1 MFGILGVSFGH
12 ICSFLFLCLCK
23 GFCEKRRR
31 LRPKS
36 EHITDFLRLLIFG
49 FSFPKIPKDSSSRR
63 NALKLSSRAC
73 GLHFLKKDPNCYYWS
88 PKFCASRLLF
98 QVKECPDP
106 EDRGPIGLEET
117 RYIRSNCRRELSFRI
132 QNDLWHVGGQ
142 QSSRAFALSRI

>member
-1 MFGILGVSFGH
+1 VFGILGVSFGH

-31 LRPKS
+31 LRPKP

-49 FSFPKIPKDSSSRR
+49 FSFPKNLIPKDSSR
-63 NALKLSSRAC
+63 
-73 GLHFLKKDPNCYYWS
+73 LHFLKKDPNCYYWS
-88 PKFCASRLLF
+88 PTFCASRLLF